1 MTVNGRAIPL
11 HLEGMNVDAQSDS
24 APEGHSKPS
33 LDLEFPDWSG
43 HIPARYWSETV
54 DQMHLRCEAL
64 LPIIKKDALFAQ
76 RRLEDKI
83 DVPFEL

>member
-1 MTVNGRAIPL
+1 MKNSSDPQNGN
-11 HLEGMNVDAQSDS
+11 G
-24 APEGHSKPS
+24 PEERSKPS
-33 LDLEFPDWSG
+33 LDLEFPNWSG

-54 DQMHLRCEAL
+54 DEMHRRCEAL
-64 LPIIKKDALFAQ
+64 LPLIKKDPLFAQ